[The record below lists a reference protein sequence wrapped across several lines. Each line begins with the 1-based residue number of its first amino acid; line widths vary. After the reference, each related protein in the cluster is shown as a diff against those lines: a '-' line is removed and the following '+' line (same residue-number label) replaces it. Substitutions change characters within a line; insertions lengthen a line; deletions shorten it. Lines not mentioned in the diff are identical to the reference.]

1 MRTQV
6 GGGRKGDGSG
16 GLRGNRIAR
25 QGTDW
30 VWRLPRAAGQRLNQ
44 FLGWVQRDKVQFG
57 NGQHAILMRHS
68 GGAQ

>member
-1 MRTQV
+1 M
-6 GGGRKGDGSG
+6 GKGRKGDGSG

-30 VWRLPRAAGQRLNQ
+30 VWRLPRAAEQRLNQ
-44 FLGWVQRDKVQFG
+44 FLGWIPKDKFQFG
-57 NGQHAILMRHS
+57 NGQCAMLMSHS